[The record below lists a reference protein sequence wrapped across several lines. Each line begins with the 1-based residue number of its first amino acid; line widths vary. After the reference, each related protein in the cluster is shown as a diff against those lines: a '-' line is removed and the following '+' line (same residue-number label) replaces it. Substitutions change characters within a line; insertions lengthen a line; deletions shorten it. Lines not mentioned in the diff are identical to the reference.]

1 MRNKN
6 AIDEAMENS
15 TANADVLGY
24 LQLISSAIQASENPS
39 SQRILLELERLSAA
53 DQEGQQN

>member
-6 AIDEAMENS
+6 AIDDALEKS

-24 LQLISSAIQASENPS
+24 LKLISSAIQASENPS

-53 DQEGQQN
+53 EQDGQEN